1 MLQILTDC
9 LDALVIQTFRDL
21 VEHGA
26 TSMSDSVTV
35 IEHYGT
41 DPLLANVND
50 ALAQA
55 GLGEGPVDWQA
66 LAPLDQFH
74 TGGLAA
80 TKALADA
87 LGVERGSMLLD
98 VGSGLGGSA
107 RFLAATYGCQV
118 TGVDLSQPFVD
129 VATMLSERAGMAEQT
144 TFLQADALDLPFA
157 AATFDDAWTQHVA
170 MNIEDRVRFYGEI
183 GRVLKP
189 GGRLAILDIVKGDGG
204 PIIFPAPWASTPEIS
219 HVITAEETRAA
230 LATAGFTGL
239 SWMDLTGTALAW
251 ISEQRRARDAGAPP
265 PPLGIQVVMGPEFRQ
280 MVANLGQ
287 NFLEGRVQLLQAI
300 VRRA

>member
-1 MLQILTDC
+1 MTEPI
-9 LDALVIQTFRDL
+9 
-21 VEHGA
+21 
-26 TSMSDSVTV
+26 TV
-35 IEHYGT
+35 IDHYGT
-41 DPLLANVND
+41 DPLLTSVND
-50 ALAQA
+50 ALKQA
-55 GLGEGPVDWQA
+55 GLGEGPIDWHA

-80 TKALADA
+80 TTGLAKALEI
-87 LGVERGSMLLD
+87 ERGSTLLD

-118 TGVDLSQPFVD
+118 TGIDLSQPFVD

-144 TFLQADALDLPFA
+144 AFLQADALDLPLP

-204 PIIFPAPWASTPEIS
+204 PIIFPAPWARTAEIS
-219 HVITAEETRAA
+219 HVITAEETREA
-230 LATAGFTGL
+230 LAKAGFSEL
-239 SWMDLTGTALAW
+239 SWVDMTATALAW
-251 ISEQRRARDAGAPP
+251 ISEQRRARDAGVPP
-265 PPLGIQVVMGPEFRQ
+265 PPLGIQVVMGPDFRQ

-287 NFLEGRVQLLQAI
+287 NFLEGRIQLLQAI

>member
-1 MLQILTDC
+1 MEFR
-9 LDALVIQTFRDL
+9 DALKPREL

-26 TSMSDSVTV
+26 TSMSDSMTV
-35 IEHYGT
+35 VDHYGT
-41 DPLLANVND
+41 DPLLTNVDN
-50 ALAQA
+50 ALKQA

-80 TKALADA
+80 TKALAEA
-87 LGVERGSMLLD
+87 LGIEQGSTLLD

-118 TGVDLSQPFVD
+118 TGIDLSQPFVD
-129 VATMLSERAGMAEQT
+129 VATMLSKRACMPEHT
-144 TFLQADALDLPFA
+144 MFLQADALDLPFLD
-157 AATFDDAWTQHVA
+157 ATFDDDWTQHVA

-189 GGRLAILDIVKGDGG
+189 GGRLAILDIIKGDGG

-219 HVITAEETRAA
+219 HVITAEEMRAA
-230 LATAGFTGL
+230 LATAGFTEL
-239 SWMDLTGTALAW
+239 SWVDLTGTALAW
-251 ISEQRRARDAGAPP
+251 IGEQRRARDADAPP

-280 MVANLGQ
+280 MAANMGQ
-287 NFLEGRVQLLQAI
+287 NFLEGRIQLLQAI
-300 VRRA
+300 VRHA

>member
-1 MLQILTDC
+1 MTDC
-9 LDALVIQTFRDL
+9 LGVACIQALREL

-26 TSMSDSVTV
+26 IGMSDSVTV

-41 DPLLANVND
+41 DSLLASVND
-50 ALAQA
+50 ALTQV
-55 GLGEGPVDWQA
+55 GLGEGPIDWQA

-87 LGVERGSMLLD
+87 LGVERGSTLLD

-107 RFLAATYGCQV
+107 RFLAATYGCRV
-118 TGVDLSQPFVD
+118 TGIDLSQPFVD
-129 VATMLSERAGMAEQT
+129 VATLLSERSGMAEQT
-144 TFLQADALDLPFA
+144 TFLQADALDLPFP

-170 MNIEDRVRFYGEI
+170 MNIQDRARFYGEI

-219 HVITAEETRAA
+219 HVVTAGAMRAA
-230 LATAGFTGL
+230 LANAGFTEL
-239 SWMDLTGTALAW
+239 SWVDMTGTALAW
-251 ISEQRRARDAGAPP
+251 ISERQRAGATTPP
-265 PPLGIQVVMGPEFRQ
+265 SPLGIQVVMGPEFRQ

-287 NFLEGRVQLLQAI
+287 NFVEGRIQLLQAI
-300 VRRA
+300 VRHG